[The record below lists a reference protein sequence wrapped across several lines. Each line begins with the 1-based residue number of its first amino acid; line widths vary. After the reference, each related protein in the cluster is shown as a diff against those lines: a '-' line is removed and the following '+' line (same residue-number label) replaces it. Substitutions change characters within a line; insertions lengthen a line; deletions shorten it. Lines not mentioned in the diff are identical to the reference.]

1 MYAMLAHMKYRKT
14 KNGVEY
20 VTLEDWHRESMRN
33 PKFKQAYDALQ
44 PKYDLIRA
52 ILDARIKRGVTQKEL
67 ARRAGT
73 TQSAIAR
80 FESGAGNP
88 TLDFLSKVS
97 AAVGARLEVRISR

>member
-1 MYAMLAHMKYRKT
+1 MKYRKT
-14 KNGVEY
+14 KSGVEY
-20 VTLEDWHRESMRN
+20 ITHEDWHRKSMRD
-33 PKFKQAYDALQ
+33 PKFKKAYDALQ
-44 PKYDLIRA
+44 PKYDLLRA
-52 ILDARIKRGVTQKEL
+52 ILDARIKRGITQAEI

-97 AAVGARLEVRISR
+97 AAVGVRLEVRISR

>member
-1 MYAMLAHMKYRKT
+1 M
-14 KNGVEY
+14 
-20 VTLEDWHRESMRN
+20 TLEDMRGEIQRN
-33 PKFKQAYDALQ
+33 PKLKAAYDALK

-52 ILDARIKRGVTQKEL
+52 VLDARIKKGVTQKEL
-67 ARRAGT
+67 ARRVGT

-97 AAVGARLEVRISR
+97 RAVGARLEVRISR

>member
-1 MYAMLAHMKYRKT
+1 M
-14 KNGVEY
+14 
-20 VTLEDWHRESMRN
+20 TLEDMRHEIEGN
-33 PKFKQAYDALQ
+33 PKLKRTYDALQ

-52 ILDARIKRGVTQKEL
+52 ILDVRLKRGVTQKEL

>member
-1 MYAMLAHMKYRKT
+1 MKYSKT

-20 VTLEDWHRESMRN
+20 ITHDDWHRESMRD
-33 PKFKQAYDALQ
+33 PEFRKAYKALK

-52 ILDARIKRGVTQKEL
+52 ILDARIKHGVTQAEL
-67 ARRAGT
+67 ARRVGT

-80 FESGAGNP
+80 FESGVGNP

-97 AAVGARLEVRISR
+97 EAVGARLEVRISR